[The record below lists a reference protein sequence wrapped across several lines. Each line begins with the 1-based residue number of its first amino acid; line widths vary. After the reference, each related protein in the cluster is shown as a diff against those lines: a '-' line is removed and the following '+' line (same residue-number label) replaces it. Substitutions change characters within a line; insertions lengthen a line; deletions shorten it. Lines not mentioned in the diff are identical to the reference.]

1 MKKLVLFLLL
11 LTACGGVASPQSE
24 PTSNSPYIE
33 GRYACENYTLAFQRV
48 NFQYGG
54 VDPAEVYKAVDAWNE
69 ALGPR
74 ITLLDSPSNDN
85 NPYKDPE
92 KAKTHIFVEADP
104 DLEVAGNIIFRNY
117 VGPCSC
123 WIRMA
128 PGAVWQE
135 IAHEIGHC
143 LGLNHTTENGSIMEA
158 FVDIGAYIT
167 QENVDLVLEHT
178 NLNDPLEVK

>member
-11 LTACGGVASPQSE
+11 LTACGVVASPQSG

-33 GRYACENYTLAFQRV
+33 GRHACENYTLAFQRV

-54 VDPAEVYKAVDAWNE
+54 INPDAVYKAVDAWNE

-74 ITLLDSPSNDN
+74 IILLDSPSNDN
-85 NPYKDPE
+85 NPYQDPE

-143 LGLNHTTENGSIMEA
+143 LSLDHTGERDSIMA
-158 FVDIGAYIT
+158 QPIQFDSYIT
-167 QENVDLVLEHT
+167 EENIRLIEENT
-178 NLNDPLEVK
+178 R